1 MNSCEE
7 MQLKLFFFVS
17 RKFEFS
23 LKWHKVSLTNN
34 EIGQKKTNHSL
45 SFDGHLTV
53 AKRKTGFE

>member
-23 LKWHKVSLTNN
+23 LKWYKVSLTNI
-34 EIGQKKTNHSL
+34 EMGIKKDQPFSQ
-45 SFDGHLTV
+45 F
-53 AKRKTGFE
+53 

>member
-17 RKFEFS
+17 RKLEFS
-23 LKWHKVSLTNN
+23 LKWHKVSLTKI
-34 EIGQKKTNHSL
+34 EMGKRKTNHSL

-53 AKRKTGFE
+53 AKRKIGFE

>member
-23 LKWHKVSLTNN
+23 LKWHKVSLTNI
-34 EIGQKKTNHSL
+34 EMGIKKDQPFSQ
-45 SFDGHLTV
+45 F
-53 AKRKTGFE
+53 

>member
-23 LKWHKVSLTNN
+23 LKWHKVSLTNI
-34 EIGQKKTNHSL
+34 EMGIKKDQPFSQFWW
-45 SFDGHLTV
+45 SFNSSKAQDRV
-53 AKRKTGFE
+53 